1 MVRRAI
7 ALSFG
12 LVLLAGCGSTT
23 ESPGE
28 PTGTS
33 ASASGSSSGPVGG
46 NGTVYTSSWGS
57 VLTITGHPIN
67 GDGSVGPGTELLSQE
82 ASDEDFAAV
91 IDGVG
96 ANALSA
102 NLTNYWS
109 TELLLHADGQ
119 VASEVAAPDW
129 CGGEGLTY
137 TACTLLDETRVART
151 TPLGRDP
158 VLGDGPEE
166 GSILVSSLEDGSTL
180 AEFGPFDDLSMVLGT
195 ASPDELILVT
205 TPPGTLDGPSGP
217 GSILRLDLTDASTTE
232 LGESPTGWVPLCP
245 TGSDSVLGYT
255 ISDGSTADGASV
267 STPVV
272 VGEGSGTLAE
282 VSWSD
287 EKSPVGCSADGRFL
301 FLEQLPLPPDGTVED
316 REPANTSG
324 VLERVT
330 LSDGSRDQA
339 LVLDQGTFAGPVTR

>member
-12 LVLLAGCGSTT
+12 LVLLGGCGSAA

-33 ASASGSSSGPVGG
+33 ASASESSAGPVGG

-57 VLTITGHPIN
+57 VLTITGHTIN

-82 ASDEDFAAV
+82 ASDFDFAAV

-96 ANALSA
+96 ADALSA
-102 NLTNYWS
+102 NLTDFWS
-109 TELLLHADGQ
+109 TEVRLHTDGQ
-119 VASEVAAPDW
+119 VVSEVAAPDW

-137 TACTLLDETRVART
+137 AVCTLLDDTRVART
-151 TPLGRDP
+151 TSLGRDP

-195 ASPDELILVT
+195 ASPDELILVM
-205 TPPGTLDGPSGP
+205 TPPGTIDGPSGP
-217 GSILRLDLTDASTTE
+217 GSVLRLDLTDASTTE

-255 ISDGSTADGASV
+255 ISDGATDGTRI
-267 STPVV
+267 STPVE
-272 VGEGSGTLAE
+272 VGEGSGTVAA

-287 EKSPVGCSADGRFL
+287 EQPVGCSADGRFL
-301 FLEQLPLPPDGTVED
+301 YLEQIPLPPDGTVED

-339 LVLDQGTFAGPVTR
+339 LVLEQGTLAGPVTR